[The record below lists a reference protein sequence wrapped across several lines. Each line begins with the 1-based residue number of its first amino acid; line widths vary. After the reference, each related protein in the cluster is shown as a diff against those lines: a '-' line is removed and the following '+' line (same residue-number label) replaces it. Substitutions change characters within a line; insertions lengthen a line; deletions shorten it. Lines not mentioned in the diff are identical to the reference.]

1 METKRAERLAGLIPF
16 LASVFIFYCVN
27 ISSRGF
33 FLPNVNKTHSSTG
46 FYRADIDG
54 MRALAVCLVIA
65 AHQHLPHLGGGFVG
79 VDVFFVISG
88 YLISAILVRQLG
100 RSTFSIV
107 EFYERRVRRIIPA
120 LFVVLLVPVELE
132 VSK

>member
-27 ISSRGF
+27 IPSRGF
-33 FLPNVNKTHSSTG
+33 FLPNVNKTHSSKG

-65 AHQHLPHLGGGFVG
+65 AHLHLPHLGGGFVG

-100 RSTFSIV
+100 RQH
-107 EFYERRVRRIIPA
+107 
-120 LFVVLLVPVELE
+120 VLHRGVLRTTCAENHPCAFCGAAG
-132 VSK
+132 SG